1 MGERTR
7 ATNDEAAMSYFDNID
22 VLGESPITLPLL
34 MSADVGGNILS
45 FFTHPKDDGDPHK
58 AALRDSILSIT
69 ALECSRC
76 LPICSRDDDF
86 LSNREQ
92 LYVSAAFGAIRNEQ
106 ELFDNI
112 ILRHFGGGIGLH
124 DALDTMLSDYSCH
137 RVVLRG
143 DTLHCLAE
151 ILQAKFI
158 DRIQRVHLSVLLKF
172 RTRDLESYEYDV
184 FDVDVD
190 TPVIRR
196 TDIVQYD
203 EVEPRDSRLQ
213 CCVSSG
219 FHSCGNCSSAVAEL
233 ANSHWASFKWCEADP
248 LLHEIISDEGGLS
261 YIFDK
266 VIRSLAFRAGVLRMT
281 KTAANLF
288 KHELIHDTIVSIS
301 LACNQ
306 SMHKLSTGRCPGVD
320 GCTYLNTSPPLKTRK
335 HRQNTERKRRGIN
348 SLGTVFTESTIVPQ
362 QIRDATESMGMNRIY
377 GYDDFG
383 THWVQ
388 TSSSDTIAGEV
399 DKAKA
404 RYVNTDSSENE
415 SCVEEMEWTQSME
428 DEDEDIDEES
438 LASCDSDD

>member
-1 MGERTR
+1 
-7 ATNDEAAMSYFDNID
+7 MSYFDDID

-34 MSADVGGNILS
+34 MSQDVGGNVLS
-45 FFTHPKDDGDPHK
+45 FFTHPKDDADPHK

-69 ALECSRC
+69 ALERTCIALLDVISDLDDWDFWRSEFRCSRC

-86 LSNREQ
+86 LSNRQQ
-92 LYVSAAFGAIRNEQ
+92 LYISAAFGAIRNEQ

-383 THWVQ
+383 FLATLTFVCA
-388 TSSSDTIAGEV
+388 TSSGVFSRAWALLLFYRKTCRKNHWIITFNG
-399 DKAKA
+399 
-404 RYVNTDSSENE
+404 
-415 SCVEEMEWTQSME
+415 
-428 DEDEDIDEES
+428 
-438 LASCDSDD
+438 